1 MEDEWLV
8 WQLADSA
15 FPAGSFAH
23 SAGLEAAWQQDRVSR
38 GKSVEAFID
47 AAVAQAARGSLP
59 LMLATHRNRDHYMEL
74 DQLCNAM
81 LSNHVA
87 NRASRVQGQSLLAA
101 AQRIF
106 GVAEITELQAAVR
119 RTGSPTHMAPV
130 FGAITSALMVNE
142 FRASRLFI
150 FCALR
155 GLVSSAVRLGIFGPM
170 EGQAIQARASVRAEQ
185 CAADA
190 MQAEPDDAAQTAP
203 MLDLLQGAHDRLYSR
218 LFQS

>member
-23 SAGLEAAWQQDRVSR
+23 SGGLEAAWQQGRVSR
-38 GKSVEAFID
+38 GESVEAFID
-47 AAVAQAARGSLP
+47 AAVAQAAHASLP
-59 LMLATHRNRDHYMEL
+59 LMLAAHRNPSRLIEL
-74 DQLCNAM
+74 DHLCNAM

-87 NRASRVQGQSLLAA
+87 NRASRAQGQSLLAA

-106 GVAEITELQAAVR
+106 GVTEIAELQATVR
-119 RTGSPTHMAPV
+119 RTSSPTHMGPV
-130 FGAITSALMVNE
+130 FGAITAALNVNE
-142 FRASRLFI
+142 SRASRLFI

-170 EGQAIQARASVRAEQ
+170 EGQSIQVRASVRAELY
-185 CAADA
+185 AARA
-190 MQAEPDDAAQTAP
+190 MQTDPDDAAQTAP
-203 MLDLLQGAHDRLYSR
+203 MLELLQGGHDRLYSR